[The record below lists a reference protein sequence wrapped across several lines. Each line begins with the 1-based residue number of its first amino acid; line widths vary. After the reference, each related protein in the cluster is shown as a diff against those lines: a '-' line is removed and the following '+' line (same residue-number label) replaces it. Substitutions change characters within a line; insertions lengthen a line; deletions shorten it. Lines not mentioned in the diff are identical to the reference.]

1 MLTVSQFTMTH
12 ILGGTSAGRV
22 AANLAK
28 ELHQP
33 LLQVTFKRFPD
44 SEFYVR
50 LLSSVQ
56 GEEVVIVQTA
66 YPDEKIVELFL
77 MQDAVRDAGAK
88 KITVVLP
95 YFGYSRQDKKFE
107 EGEAIS
113 ARAVAEHISLHA
125 DSVITVDPHKEH
137 ILRFFTVPAYSCSAV
152 TSLAQYLK
160 EKRIDFVLAPDK
172 GAKDRAKEA
181 AAFINCDY
189 DYLEK
194 TRIDGTTTIITP
206 KKLDAHGKHVAIIDD
221 IISTGGTMANSIK
234 ELKKQGAKE
243 VAVACTHGLF
253 IGQAKEKL
261 LAAGCDDIISTDT
274 IENEFSKVSV
284 AHCIAETFQKTLPQL
299 KN

>member
-1 MLTVSQFTMTH
+1 MY

-22 AANLAK
+22 AANLAA

-33 LLQVTFKRFPD
+33 LLQTTFKRFPD
-44 SEFYVR
+44 DEFYVR
-50 LLSSVQ
+50 LLDSVA
-56 GEEVVIVQTA
+56 GEEVLIVQTA

-77 MQDAVRDAGAK
+77 MQDAVNDAGAK

-113 ARAVAEHISLHA
+113 ARAIAEHISMHA
-125 DSVITVDPHKEH
+125 NAVITVDPHKDH

-152 TSLAQYLK
+152 TSLARYLK

-172 GAKDRAKEA
+172 GARERAKEA
-181 AAFINCDY
+181 AAFIDCDY

-194 TRIDGTTTIITP
+194 TRIDGTTVTITP
-206 KKLDAHGKHVAIIDD
+206 KKLDAHGRRVAIIDD

-234 ELKKQGAKE
+234 ELKKQGAKA
-243 VAVACTHGLF
+243 VFVACTHGLF

-261 LAAGCDDIISTDT
+261 IASGCDEIIATDT
-274 IENEFSKVSV
+274 IESEFSRVSV
-284 AHCIAETFQKTLPQL
+284 AHCIAEIFQKTLPHI

>member
-1 MLTVSQFTMTH
+1 MY

-28 ELHQP
+28 ELRQP
-33 LLQVTFKRFPD
+33 LLQATFKRFPD
-44 SEFYVR
+44 DEFYVR
-50 LLSSVQ
+50 LLDSVA
-56 GEEVVIVQTA
+56 GDEVLIVQTA
-66 YPDEKIVELFL
+66 YPDEKIIELLL
-77 MQDAVRDAGAK
+77 MQDAVHDSGAK

-113 ARAVAEHISLHA
+113 ARAIAEHISLHA

-137 ILRFFTVPAYSCSAV
+137 ILKFFTVPAYSCSAV
-152 TSLAQYLK
+152 KALAQYLK
-160 EKRIDFVLAPDK
+160 EKRIDFILAPDK
-172 GAKDRAKEA
+172 GAKERAKEA
-181 AAFINCDY
+181 AAVINCDY

-194 TRIDGTTTIITP
+194 TRIDSTTVTITP
-206 KKLDAHGKHVAIIDD
+206 KKLDAHSKRVAIIDD
-221 IISTGGTMANSIK
+221 IISTGRTMANSIK

-243 VAVACTHGLF
+243 VFVACTHGLF

-261 LAAGCDDIISTDT
+261 IAAGCDEIISTDT

-284 AHCIAETFQKTLPQL
+284 AHCIAETFQKTLPHI